1 MPPME
6 STEFKYPRSLVGR
19 ALFYGL
25 AAVPA
30 IQIAFVAVLMFLHTA
45 ARAAYRLYQYGAAE
59 RGKPRGELFTSFD
72 DRVLHEI
79 SGLFFTI
86 LSDVL
91 IFVNV
96 YFDAVFSVCA
106 FGILCWLAARFR
118 KNGAFGARDWFRVCV
133 WSAGL
138 FSFFS
143 VATGWLSVAFGYSEF
158 SLHLDAVVPAERLAK
173 FALFFLAARHVFLKV
188 PFAEDSSWKNELSA
202 REFFV
207 GSLKFFA
214 SLPRKIGRVN
224 TFYIAA
230 ALLALE
236 WVKIYLQRI

>member
-1 MPPME
+1 MPLME

-19 ALFYGL
+19 TLFYVL

-45 ARAAYRLYQYGAAE
+45 ARAGYRLYQYGAEE
-59 RGKPRGELFTSFD
+59 RGMPRGEIFASFD

-79 SGLFFTI
+79 SDLFFTI
-86 LSDVL
+86 VSDAL

-106 FGILCWLAARFR
+106 FGILCWLAVRFR

>member
-1 MPPME
+1 ME
-6 STEFKYPRSLVGR
+6 PSEFKYPRSLVGR

-45 ARAAYRLYQYGAAE
+45 ARAAYRLYQYGAEE
-59 RGKPRGELFTSFD
+59 RGMPRGEIFASFD

-79 SGLFFTI
+79 SVLFFTI
-86 LSDVL
+86 VSDAL

-96 YFDAVFSVCA
+96 YFFAVFSVCA

-118 KNGAFGARDWFRVCV
+118 KNGAFDARDWFRVCV

-138 FSFFS
+138 FAFFY
-143 VATGWLSVAFGYSEF
+143 VAAGWLAVAFGYSEF
-158 SLHLDAVVPAERLAK
+158 SLHLDAVYPVEQLAK

-202 REFFV
+202 REFFA
-207 GSLKFFA
+207 GNLRFFA
-214 SLPRKIGRVN
+214 SRVRKIGRVKA
-224 TFYIAA
+224 FYIAA

-236 WVKIYLQRI
+236 WAKAFLQRI